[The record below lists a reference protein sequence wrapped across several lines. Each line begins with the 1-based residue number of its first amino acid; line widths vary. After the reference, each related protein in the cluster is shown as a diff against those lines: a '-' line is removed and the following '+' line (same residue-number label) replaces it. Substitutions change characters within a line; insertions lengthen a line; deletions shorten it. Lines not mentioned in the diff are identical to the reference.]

1 MKTIDSWP
9 NRADVPPLDDGTIH
23 IWRIALAES
32 ESRLEHF
39 RNLLT
44 VEECERADRFLFDEH
59 RRRFI
64 VSRGQLRV
72 LLGLYIDVV
81 PRAVEFRYTNLGK
94 PYFASGV
101 SDPHIEFNLTNSS
114 DWALLA
120 VTLGT
125 ELGIDME
132 KIREMTNMEGLAQRF
147 FAQPEIDAI
156 VEHPG
161 QAKRQQ
167 AFFRCWT
174 RKEAFLKAIGAGLTF
189 PLDQVCVTVDDRDD
203 MRIEWIEDD
212 DEDAEGWTLRH
223 IEPVEHFVGALARK
237 DDAED
242 VQSWHWAI

>member
-9 NRADVPPLDDGTIH
+9 NRADVPPLRHDTIH

-32 ESRLEHF
+32 EARIEHF
-39 RNLLT
+39 RSLLT
-44 VEECERADRFLFDEH
+44 ARECERADRFLFDEH

-72 LLGLYIDVV
+72 LLGLYIDVA
-81 PRAVEFRYTNLGK
+81 PRLVDFQYTNLGK
-94 PYFASGV
+94 PYFANDV
-101 SDPHIEFNLTNSS
+101 SDPYIQFNFTNSS

-132 KIREMTNMEGLAQRF
+132 RIREMSDMEGLARRF

-156 VEHPG
+156 VQHPG
-161 QAKRQQ
+161 QKKRQQ

-189 PLDQVCVTVDDRDD
+189 PLDKVCVTVDDRDD
-203 MRIEWIEDD
+203 LGVEWIEDD
-212 DEDAEGWTLRH
+212 NEVAADWSLRH
-223 IEPVEHFVGALARK
+223 IEPIEDFVGALARR
-237 DDAED
+237 DSAED
-242 VQSWHWAI
+242 VQSWHWAM